1 MWSYSDIQWQQG
13 MLIESFYSKDH
24 NDTQIPNSREYFL
37 LKNNLWPLQLHL
49 DEELNDF
56 LLGNFYYV
64 KLHNKQNKQA
74 FFLISDLLVIG

>member
-13 MLIESFYSKDH
+13 MLIESFYSQDH

-37 LKNNLWPLQLHL
+37 KKNLWPLQLHL
-49 DEELNDF
+49 DEELNDL
-56 LLGNFYYV
+56 LLGIFYYV

-74 FFLISDLLVIG
+74 SFLISDLLVIG

>member
-13 MLIESFYSKDH
+13 VLIESFYSQDH
-24 NDTQIPNSREYFL
+24 NDTQILSQENISF

-49 DEELNDF
+49 DEELNDL
-56 LLGNFYYV
+56 LLGIFYYV

-74 FFLISDLLVIG
+74 SFLISDLLVLS